1 MRVKIFQLLEK
12 WRKYIYMEE
21 LQKLLNNHPEVH
33 VKKFYNLKWVL
44 VVFCSKQYT
53 RVSKR
58 NCYTVSYAR
67 SPKQLN
73 ADHDFAQ
80 FFFLHLDSVIYAVVK
95 KLKCL
100 PLEASFDLTTEA
112 LHIIR
117 KLPSSVEVEEEIS
130 LIKIEC
136 INEKCMF

>member
-80 FFFLHLDSVIYAVVK
+80 FFFFTFGQCHLCCGEEAEMFTIGSIIRPYHRGFTHHQ
-95 KLKCL
+95 
-100 PLEASFDLTTEA
+100 EASEF
-112 LHIIR
+112 
-117 KLPSSVEVEEEIS
+117 S
-130 LIKIEC
+130 
-136 INEKCMF
+136 